1 MSEEQKH
8 EKMKTSLKIFFEN
21 MESSQDP
28 EVKPLKNEDIS
39 FGIKSG
45 TWPQDDQNRV
55 IYESSKTM
63 TKGTDFNF

>member
-45 TWPQDDQNRV
+45 T
-55 IYESSKTM
+55 
-63 TKGTDFNF
+63 